1 MDMVARKNRKPAH
14 VVLEDMSKPSQW
26 RLQHGSFEPRSF
38 DADPDTG
45 VVVGHHRAVDTLGM
59 MLRNGTISQELY
71 DTGVLFRALFR
82 KAAID
87 RMMTTAFLRLPGQRV
102 DHLSETSV
110 HARIKVAN
118 AMDVL
123 GGHDTAVGSCA
134 WHVLGCETSVREW
147 ALRQGWSGRPIAP
160 QNAQGMLVAALGV
173 LAVHFGLLSR
183 PRAA

>member
-1 MDMVARKNRKPAH
+1 MAAKKRRSKIALS
-14 VVLEDMSKPSQW
+14 VLEDLSKPSQW
-26 RLQHGSFEPRSF
+26 RKQHSEFQPPSY

-45 VVVGHHRAVDTLGM
+45 HVFTHHRAVDTLGL
-59 MLRNGTISQELY
+59 MLRNGTIGQELY
-71 DTGVLFRALFR
+71 DAGTLFRALFR

-87 RMMTTAFLRLPGQRV
+87 RVMTTAFLRLPGQRV
-102 DHLSETSV
+102 DHLSETNV
-110 HARIKVAN
+110 HARIKVAS

-134 WHVLGCETSVREW
+134 WHVLGCEASVREW
-147 ALRQGWSGRPIAP
+147 ALRQGWSGKPLAP

>member
-1 MDMVARKNRKPAH
+1 MAARKNRKRGAI
-14 VVLEDMSKPSQW
+14 VLDDLSKPSQW

-45 VVVGHHRAVDTLGM
+45 VVVGHYRAVDTLGM

-87 RMMTTAFLRLPGQRV
+87 RVMTTAFLRLPGQRV

-173 LAVHFGLLSR
+173 LAVHFGMLSR

>member
-1 MDMVARKNRKPAH
+1 MAARKNRRSSTA
-14 VVLEDMSKPSQW
+14 VVLEDLSKPSQW
-26 RLQHGSFEPRSF
+26 RLQHSAFEPRSF
-38 DADPDTG
+38 DADPETG
-45 VVVGHHRAVDTLGM
+45 AVVAHHRAVDTLGM
-59 MLRNGTISQELY
+59 MLRNGTIGQELY

-87 RMMTTAFLRLPGQRV
+87 RVMTTAFLRLPGQRV
-102 DHLSETSV
+102 DHLSETNV
-110 HARIKVAN
+110 HARIKISN